1 MSLLIKGSLLI
12 CSLFVVHLWIKQ
24 VLDTEESNHQMEE
37 TLESMGNSYAEF
49 QGKISK
55 ARKYRHDIPKH
66 LHMMEE
72 AVSDTAQ
79 NRYCVDDMLNTIACM
94 KEKKCQENNI
104 TMKMDFSIDKNEFL
118 DELNITRVDL
128 AGVIQNLLDNAIEEC
143 CRIPELSKRSILWNL
158 TQSQRGLEMQVINT
172 CKNVKD
178 IDFNTKKEDKNA
190 HGWGVKIIREAI
202 STSGGDMEY
211 TKEGTNKICAKIFI
225 PFSREY

>member
-24 VLDTEESNHQMEE
+24 VLDMEESNQQIEE
-37 TLESMGNSYAEF
+37 TLESMSNSYAES
-49 QGKISK
+49 QEKISK
-55 ARKYRHDIPKH
+55 VRKYRHDIPKH

-72 AVSDTAQ
+72 AVSDIAK
-79 NRYCVDDMLNTIACM
+79 NEYCVDDMLNTIAYM
-94 KEKKCQENNI
+94 KEKKCQENDI
-104 TMKMDFSIDKNEFL
+104 TIKIDFCIEKKEFF

-158 TQSQRGLEMQVINT
+158 TQSQGGLEMQVINT
-172 CKNVKD
+172 CRDVEN

-190 HGWGVKIIREAI
+190 HGWGVKIIREIIAASDGNI
-202 STSGGDMEY
+202 EY
-211 TKEGTNKICAKIFI
+211 IKEGTNKICAKIFI

>member
-72 AVSDTAQ
+72 AVSDTAK

-94 KEKKCQENNI
+94 KEKKCQI
-104 TMKMDFSIDKNEFL
+104 HQDTL
-118 DELNITRVDL
+118 
-128 AGVIQNLLDNAIEEC
+128 
-143 CRIPELSKRSILWNL
+143 
-158 TQSQRGLEMQVINT
+158 
-172 CKNVKD
+172 
-178 IDFNTKKEDKNA
+178 
-190 HGWGVKIIREAI
+190 
-202 STSGGDMEY
+202 
-211 TKEGTNKICAKIFI
+211 
-225 PFSREY
+225 